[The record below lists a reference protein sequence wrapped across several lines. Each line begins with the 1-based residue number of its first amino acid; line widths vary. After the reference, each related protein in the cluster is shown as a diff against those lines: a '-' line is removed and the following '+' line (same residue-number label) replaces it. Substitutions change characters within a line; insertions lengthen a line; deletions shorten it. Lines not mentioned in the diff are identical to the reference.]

1 MKLIKFENEGCSAC
15 QMVENLLLS
24 EGIEV
29 EHINVF
35 DNPEKAV
42 SFDIG
47 SIPVT
52 ILLDSEGKEVQRS
65 IGFKPPE
72 LMQMIELFTKFKGG
86 VV

>member
-24 EGIEV
+24 EGVEV

-52 ILLDSEGKEVQRS
+52 ILLDGEGKEVQRS

-72 LMQMIELFTKFKGG
+72 LMQMIELMNTLKGG
-86 VV
+86 VI